1 MTGTAGRCLD
11 EATRLDWL
19 RLWRCQNVGPRTF
32 RALVNHF
39 GSARAAIEALPTLAK
54 RGGSRSIKVATRD
67 EVERELA
74 AARRLGVVFV
84 ALGEPDYPPRL
95 REEDDAPPLLAVR
108 GRTEVLTQPMVAI
121 VGARN
126 ASAAGQKMAALL
138 ARDLGAAGFVISSGL
153 ARGIDAAAHGA
164 SLPTGTVAVLAGGHD
179 RPYPPENV
187 PLLDRLTGT
196 GAAVS
201 EMPMGWEPRGRDF
214 PRRNRLISGMAL
226 GVVVVEAAE
235 RSGSLITARLAGEQG
250 REVFA
255 VPGSP
260 IDPRAGGSNRL
271 LKQGATLVTEAAD
284 VIDALRPILEQPR
297 VGLSHTP
304 SQLPLSLAPSASSP
318 GFSPGSS
325 PRSLREPDPVPVTP
339 DDSLRDRIS
348 ALLGPAPVSIDE
360 LIRLSAAPAAAVQVV
375 LLELDLAGRLTRLG
389 NGLVAAA

>member
-1 MTGTAGRCLD
+1 
-11 EATRLDWL
+11 
-19 RLWRCQNVGPRTF
+19 
-32 RALVNHF
+32 
-39 GSARAAIEALPTLAK
+39 
-54 RGGSRSIKVATRD
+54 
-67 EVERELA
+67 
-74 AARRLGVVFV
+74 
-84 ALGEPDYPPRL
+84 
-95 REEDDAPPLLAVR
+95 
-108 GRTEVLTQPMVAI
+108 
-121 VGARN
+121 
-126 ASAAGQKMAALL
+126 
-138 ARDLGAAGFVISSGL
+138 VISSGL

-164 SLPTGTVAVLAGGHD
+164 SLATGTVAVLAGGHD

-187 PLLDRLTGT
+187 PLLARLTGT

-260 IDPRAGGSNRL
+260 IDPRAAGSNRL

-304 SQLPLSLAPSASSP
+304 SQLPLSLSPSASSP

-360 LIRLSAAPAAAVQVV
+360 MIRLSAAPAGAVQVV